1 MSNQVI
7 KGKWA
12 LITGATAGIGESFSR
27 LLAEKGFNIILVAR
41 DLPRLNERAA
51 ALEANFKVETKVI
64 QADLATDA
72 GCQTIEDFISANEVE
87 VLINNAGFGINKSF
101 LVSEISAEQ
110 QMFDVL
116 VRTPMRLMH
125 VALPQMKARD
135 TGTIIN
141 VSSVAAWIA
150 GGSYSASKS
159 YLTVL
164 SESLHTELSSTKVKV
179 SALTPG
185 FTRTEFHQRGRMKM
199 GALPNFMWLNA
210 DVLVAKAWSDSQKG
224 SAISVPGWQYIVL
237 STFLRFGPRP
247 LIRKL
252 GMNVRVRQR
261 NKQNFTPTSQV
272 FLGLG
277 AVGFRLVR

>member
-1 MSNQVI
+1 MSN

-27 LLAEKGFNIILVAR
+27 LLAEKGFNLILVAR
-41 DLPRLNERAA
+41 DLPRLNERAQG
-51 ALEANFKVETKVI
+51 LESNYKVEVKVI

-72 GCQTIEDFISANEVE
+72 GCQNIEDFISANEVE
-87 VLINNAGFGINKSF
+87 VLVNNAGFGINKSF
-101 LVSEISAEQ
+101 LVSDLAAEQ

-125 VALPQMKARD
+125 AILPGMKERNS
-135 TGTIIN
+135 GTVIN

-150 GGSYSASKS
+150 GGTYSASKS

-164 SESLHTELSSTKVKV
+164 SESLHTELAGTNVRIC
-179 SALTPG
+179 ALAPG

-199 GALPNFMWLNA
+199 SALPNFMWLNS
-210 DVLVAKAWSDSQKG
+210 DELVAKAWSDTEKG
-224 SAISVPGWQYIVL
+224 SALSIPGWQYILL
-237 STFLRFGPRP
+237 SSFLRFGPRP

-252 GMNVRVRQR
+252 GMNVRIRQR
-261 NKQNFTPTSQV
+261 KK
-272 FLGLG
+272 
-277 AVGFRLVR
+277 